1 MRAWWAAA
9 CAASVL
15 WACSGGYSFTG
26 GDVGAAKTLSI
37 QRFDNNAPLVNPKL
51 SQQFTE
57 TLQQVMVRQTP
68 LSLVRND
75 GDLDFSGAITSY
87 EVRSEAPGA
96 NDQVAQSRLSVTV
109 RVAYVNHLDDSKN
122 FEQSFSVYRNFPA
135 TSDLTSVEDA
145 LVDEIVQELAEKIFN
160 RSLVNW

>member
-1 MRAWWAAA
+1 
-9 CAASVL
+9 
-15 WACSGGYSFTG
+15 
-26 GDVGAAKTLSI
+26 
-37 QRFDNNAPLVNPKL
+37 
-51 SQQFTE
+51 
-57 TLQQVMVRQTP
+57 MVRQTP

-109 RVAYVNHLDDSKN
+109 RVTYVNHLDDSKN

>member
-1 MRAWWAAA
+1 MRIRWMS
-9 CAASVL
+9 CFLVL
-15 WACSGGYSFTG
+15 FLSACSGGYSFTG
-26 GDVGAAKTLSI
+26 GDVGEAKTLSI

-68 LSLVRND
+68 LSLVRVD

-87 EVRSEAPGA
+87 EVRSEAPSA

-109 RVAYVNHLDDSKN
+109 RVNYLNHLDDSKN

>member
-1 MRAWWAAA
+1 MKRLVGFLSA
-9 CAASVL
+9 L
-15 WACSGGYSFTG
+15 ILLACSGGYSFTG
-26 GDVGAAKTLSI
+26 GDVGEAKSISI
-37 QRFDNNAPLVNPKL
+37 QRFDNLAPLVNPKL

-68 LSLVRND
+68 LSLVRSD

-96 NDQVAQSRLSVTV
+96 NDQVAQSRLTVTV
-109 RVAYVNHLDDSKN
+109 RVRYQNRLDADKD
-122 FEQSFSVYRNFPA
+122 FEQSFTVYRNFPA
-135 TSDLTSVEDA
+135 SSDLSSVEDA

>member
-1 MRAWWAAA
+1 MRGWIVGFAAA
-9 CAASVL
+9 L
-15 WACSGGYSFTG
+15 LTACSGGYSFTG
-26 GDVGAAKTLSI
+26 GDVGEAKTISI
-37 QRFDNNAPLVNPKL
+37 QRFDNVAPLVNPKL

-68 LSLVRND
+68 LSLVRMD
-75 GDLDFSGAITSY
+75 GDLDFSGAITGY

-96 NDQVAQSRLSVTV
+96 NDQIAQSRLTVTV
-109 RVAYVNHLDDSKN
+109 RVQYVNQLDDSKS
-122 FEQSFSVYRNFPA
+122 FEQTFSIYRNFPS
-135 TSDLTSVEDA
+135 TSDLVSVEDA

>member
-1 MRAWWAAA
+1 MKVLVIS
-9 CAASVL
+9 SVL
-15 WACSGGYSFTG
+15 ALLVNACSGGYSFTG
-26 GDVGAAKTLSI
+26 GDVGEAKTLSI

-68 LSLVRND
+68 LSLVRVD
-75 GDLDFSGAITSY
+75 GDLDFSGSITSY
-87 EVRSEAPGA
+87 EVRSEAPSA
-96 NDQVAQSRLSVTV
+96 NDQVAQSRLSMTV
-109 RVAYVNHLDDSKN
+109 RVEYVNHLDDGKN
-122 FEQSFSVYRNFPA
+122 FQQSFSVYRNFPA

>member
-1 MRAWWAAA
+1 MRAWCAAA

-75 GDLDFSGAITSY
+75 GDLDFSGSTLYTNTDSVSLAIF
-87 EVRSEAPGA
+87 A
-96 NDQVAQSRLSVTV
+96 SVGE
-109 RVAYVNHLDDSKN
+109 LKDKN
-122 FEQSFSVYRNFPA
+122 IKLKR
-135 TSDLTSVEDA
+135 
-145 LVDEIVQELAEKIFN
+145 
-160 RSLVNW
+160 

>member
-1 MRAWWAAA
+1 MRGWIVGFAAA
-9 CAASVL
+9 ML
-15 WACSGGYSFTG
+15 TACYGGYSFTG
-26 GDVGAAKTLSI
+26 GDVGEAKTISI
-37 QRFDNNAPLVNPKL
+37 QRLDNVAPLVNPKL

-68 LSLVRND
+68 LSLGRMD
-75 GDLDFSGAITSY
+75 GDLDFSGAITGY

-96 NDQVAQSRLSVTV
+96 NDQIAQSRLTVTV
-109 RVAYVNHLDDSKN
+109 RVQYVNQLDDSKS
-122 FEQSFSVYRNFPA
+122 FEQTFSIYRNFPS
-135 TSDLTSVEDA
+135 TSDLVSVEDA

>member
-1 MRAWWAAA
+1 MKRLVGFLSA
-9 CAASVL
+9 L
-15 WACSGGYSFTG
+15 MLLACSGGYSFTG
-26 GDVGAAKTLSI
+26 GDVGEAKSISI
-37 QRFDNNAPLVNPKL
+37 QRFDNLAPLVNPKL

-68 LSLVRND
+68 LSLVRAD
-75 GDLDFSGAITSY
+75 GDMDFSGAITSY

-96 NDQVAQSRLSVTV
+96 NDQVAQSRLTVTV
-109 RVAYVNHLDDSKN
+109 RVRYQNRLDADKD
-122 FEQSFSVYRNFPA
+122 FEQSFTVYRNFPA
-135 TSDLTSVEDA
+135 SSDLSSVEDA

>member
-1 MRAWWAAA
+1 VKRLVGFLSALM
-9 CAASVL
+9 L
-15 WACSGGYSFTG
+15 LACSGGYSFTG
-26 GDVGAAKTLSI
+26 GDVGEAKSISI
-37 QRFDNNAPLVNPKL
+37 QRFDNLAPLVNPKL

-68 LSLVRND
+68 LSLVRGD

-96 NDQVAQSRLSVTV
+96 NDQVAQSRLTVTV
-109 RVAYVNHLDDSKN
+109 RVRYQNRLDADKD
-122 FEQSFSVYRNFPA
+122 FEQSFTVYRNFPA
-135 TSDLTSVEDA
+135 SSDLSSVEDA